1 MHREKKEEMYKIYLK
16 RLKLNANMCLIY
28 YCTSKMSKFF
38 KFMIHNLIILPMTL
52 FQAFKSQQVSKRI
65 KNC

>member
-16 RLKLNANMCLIY
+16 RLKLNANMCLILY
-28 YCTSKMSKFF
+28 YCTSKMSNFF

-52 FQAFKSQQVSKRI
+52 LF
-65 KNC
+65 